1 MAHVNPVINATAN
14 VGISNQEDIGP
25 KTNSKSVRMLHPDM
39 HQTSPDRGR
48 DELAAHAK
56 LKSVW
61 LPDKKLNN
69 IELKNNQALRNP
81 LEGENGQY
89 VKERYAKTVN
99 DEATEVPAENQL
111 LDVVET
117 NETDAVI

>member
-1 MAHVNPVINATAN
+1 
-14 VGISNQEDIGP
+14 
-25 KTNSKSVRMLHPDM
+25 M

-48 DELAAHAK
+48 DELAFHAT

-69 IELKNNQALRNP
+69 IDLKNNQALRNP

-99 DEATEVPAENQL
+99 DEATEVPMENQL

-117 NETDAVI
+117 NETDEIV